1 MGGVWLVG
9 GVVGGVWLVVGDTV
23 DGVDNVVVLSGGTGA
38 WVPRP
43 SDPPNEQ
50 K

>member
-1 MGGVWLVG
+1 M
-9 GVVGGVWLVVGDTV
+9 GGVWLVVGDTV
-23 DGVDNVVVLSGGTGA
+23 DGVNNVVVLSAGIGV
-38 WVPRP
+38 WVLRT

>member
-1 MGGVWLVG
+1 MGN
-9 GVVGGVWLVVGDTV
+9 VWLVVGDTV
-23 DGVDNVVVLSGGTGA
+23 DGVNNVVVLSAGTGV

-43 SDPPNEQ
+43 SDPTNEH